1 MAVLIAVGVLL
12 IHRLGRRLA
21 PFAQRRPALAAM
33 IAVTVTAACAA
44 AYSLITDRSPVEVV
58 LSGQDSLGTLADEN
72 SDFTTGALIALLLL
86 KGLAYAVSLGSLR
99 GGPIFPGL
107 FLGGAAGVM
116 LSGLPGFGLV
126 PAMAAGMAAAT
137 AAIMPLP
144 VSAAVLV
151 TLLLGTGASGMTPI
165 VLIAVVIAFVSEQV
179 LDRAAPGK
187 TAPAAPAS
195 E

>member
-1 MAVLIAVGVLL
+1 M
-12 IHRLGRRLA
+12 
-21 PFAQRRPALAAM
+21 
-33 IAVTVTAACAA
+33 
-44 AYSLITDRSPVEVV
+44 
-58 LSGQDSLGTLADEN
+58 
-72 SDFTTGALIALLLL
+72 
-86 KGLAYAVSLGSLR
+86 SLGSLR

-179 LDRAAPGK
+179 LDRAAPSK
-187 TAPAAPAS
+187 TAPAAPAP